1 MSTDLDV
8 ANKALRHLGL
18 SPVESLSSTT
28 SSMSR
33 VLLDTLRSSIKSV
46 LGAYNWSVNRYVNES
61 VGVESRLKE
70 YSEFRYAHDLTKLG
84 GLYISPEGEFY
95 IQYDTEGGLY
105 RQPVNFDNIVS
116 VKTRDG
122 LYVTQYQRIGSTLYV
137 TEKNI
142 LISFS
147 QPLDTVAT
155 MPEYLAS
162 LIAAHVAKEA
172 CMSLTG
178 DGNKYYVMDSIYE
191 KELRR
196 ARSQEFRMSPKG
208 YTYNPDSASSF
219 IQAHSG
225 PSFY

>member
-18 SPVESLSSTT
+18 SPIENLSANT

-33 VLLDTLRSSIKSV
+33 VLLDTLRSSIASV
-46 LGAYNWSVNRYVNES
+46 LGSYDWSVNRYLNES
-61 VGVESRLKE
+61 VGIESRLSE
-70 YSEFRYAHDLTKLG
+70 YPEYRYVHDLTQIS
-84 GLYISPEGEFY
+84 GLYITPEGDFY
-95 IQYDTEGGLY
+95 IQYDTENGLY
-105 RQPVNFDNIVS
+105 KQPITFENLVS
-116 VKTRDG
+116 VRTSDG
-122 LYVTQYQRIGSTLYV
+122 LYDTKYHRMGSALYTSSKTV
-137 TEKNI
+137 
-142 LISFS
+142 LISFT
-147 QPLDTVAT
+147 QPLESVET

-162 LIAAHVAKEA
+162 LVAAHVAMEG
-172 CMSLTG
+172 CMALTG
-178 DGNKYYVMDSIYE
+178 DGNKYYVMSKIYD

-225 PSFY
+225 FTL

>member
-18 SPVESLSSTT
+18 SPIENLSANT

-33 VLLDTLRSSIKSV
+33 VLLDTLRSSIASV
-46 LGAYNWSVNRYVNES
+46 LGSYDWSVNRYINES
-61 VGVESRLKE
+61 VGVESKLL
-70 YSEFRYAHDLTKLG
+70 EFPEHRYVHDLTQMG
-84 GLYISPEGEFY
+84 GLYITPEGDFY
-95 IQYDTEGGLY
+95 IQYDTENGLY
-105 RQPVNFDNIVS
+105 KQHISFENLVS
-116 VKTRDG
+116 VKTSDG
-122 LYVTQYQRIGSTLYV
+122 LYDTKYQRAGSSLY
-137 TEKNI
+137 TSSETI
-142 LISFS
+142 LITFT
-147 QPLDTVAT
+147 QPLESVET

-162 LIAAHVAKEA
+162 LVAAHVAMEG
-172 CMSLTG
+172 CMALTG
-178 DGNKYYVMDSIYE
+178 DGNKYYVMSKIYD

-225 PSFY
+225 FTL